1 MKAGYL
7 DNALRRVE
15 GAAVALR
22 SVWSI
27 STFSSTLLLLPA
39 SLLSS
44 QSSLLLLPGQTS
56 YLKLGEPSSRNNI
69 RGQWLKKDN
78 KMSLRSYAISW
89 IVWRSLHMG
98 TKSRRWQ
105 SFVMGLLIFRASV
118 NCLRMTKRTRMV
130 DILTFKASS
139 DYVAWLSVDHP
150 NVKPTLPC
158 EGSFGWPFINSI
170 GGGSEFQWPARL
182 SVDVDVESDNSD
194 SESDSRESVELMMSS
209 TTTMT
214 LFYDNCRRHSCPC
227 PSTSVIKHHPEDHVP
242 DNDDYYVHPCRCFSE
257 AFHFLN
263 SIASASQSTEG
274 ELREF
279 VACLAGDPEVVGVM
293 AKSWVQAFTREWP
306 FAVHRPVTQ
315 FLVMFSRIIGGTP
328 ADVSFRTVAD
338 VCPASN
344 LLSTWLTALQDF
356 LSQTRSSSGS
366 ERQLAAANRGMLLS
380 ATASFFQPLPTLD
393 AIDPVLIQAHE
404 LWRWYTKIA
413 RISNTD
419 LKNFCAI
426 SIYSLARFFSLLIS
440 GGPQWTAK
448 VLDIGLL
455 HLLAKTLN
463 WMQNSLDSGR
473 DQSINSVF
481 EEILNTVLLLSIYRP
496 VVQGCRRTMKKV
508 QSHDLEIYLTGRLRK
523 VWSDLM
529 GEIHSPEASYT
540 RYICFRKAL
549 ETAFSN
555 RQSCFQCFIV
565 QNRVKGKTGKLGIK
579 TTVRIQDLNE
589 LFTHGIIPKM
599 IKTQQI

>member
-1 MKAGYL
+1 TTPRTTPPTTTITTFTPGAPAGRF
-7 DNALRRVE
+7 RRAE
-15 GAAVALR
+15 
-22 SVWSI
+22 
-27 STFSSTLLLLPA
+27 FFLLPPLEAFKDALYAPDDHAIDTA
-39 SLLSS
+39 S
-44 QSSLLLLPGQTS
+44 
-56 YLKLGEPSSRNNI
+56 
-69 RGQWLKKDN
+69 
-78 KMSLRSYAISW
+78 
-89 IVWRSLHMG
+89 
-98 TKSRRWQ
+98 
-105 SFVMGLLIFRASV
+105 
-118 NCLRMTKRTRMV
+118 
-130 DILTFKASS
+130 
-139 DYVAWLSVDHP
+139 
-150 NVKPTLPC
+150 
-158 EGSFGWPFINSI
+158 
-170 GGGSEFQWPARL
+170 
-182 SVDVDVESDNSD
+182 
-194 SESDSRESVELMMSS
+194 
-209 TTTMT
+209 
-214 LFYDNCRRHSCPC
+214 
-227 PSTSVIKHHPEDHVP
+227 
-242 DNDDYYVHPCRCFSE
+242 RCFSE

-279 VACLAGDPEVVGVM
+279 VARLAGDPEVVGVM

-496 VVQGCRRTMKKV
+496 VVQGCRRTMKKI
-508 QSHDLEIYLTGRLRK
+508 LWARFTLRK
-523 VWSDLM
+523 L
-529 GEIHSPEASYT
+529 AT
-540 RYICFRKAL
+540 RDPSAFERPWKPLVQTDSVVSLSFLTIICDNVGVVL
-549 ETAFSN
+549 LLV
-555 RQSCFQCFIV
+555 IV